1 MDTEKKWYVVYSKPR
16 WEKKLYAKL
25 LEAGIEAYCP
35 LNKVKKK
42 WSDRM
47 KTVEVPLFTS
57 YVFVKVSENQKV
69 KVRETP
75 GVVNFVYEEGKP
87 AVIREKEIEKIQ
99 RFLQEYQN
107 VEVVPSEFHKGQIV
121 KVNEGLFVD
130 EEGKVID
137 THNNKVR
144 VVIKSLGYDLVAE
157 FGKSK
162 LSIGK

>member
-99 RFLQEYQN
+99 RFLEEYQN

-157 FGKSK
+157 FDKSK
-162 LSIGK
+162 LSIDK

>member
-16 WEKKLYAKL
+16 REKKLYAKL
-25 LEAGIEAYCP
+25 LEVGIEAYCP

-99 RFLQEYQN
+99 RFLEEYQN

-157 FGKSK
+157 FDKSK
-162 LSIGK
+162 LSIDK

>member
-1 MDTEKKWYVVYSKPR
+1 MSTEKKWYVVYSKPR

-25 LEAGIEAYCP
+25 LEAGLEAYCP

-57 YVFVKVSENQKV
+57 YVFVRILENEKS

-87 AVIREKEIEKIQ
+87 AVIRDKEIEKIQ
-99 RFLQEYQN
+99 RFLEEYHN
-107 VEVVPSEFHKGQIV
+107 VEAVSSEFYKDQIV
-121 KVNEGLFVD
+121 RVNEGIFVD
-130 EEGKVID
+130 EQGKVID
-137 THNNKVR
+137 TQNNRVR
-144 VVIKSLGYDLVAE
+144 IVIKSLGYDLIAD
-157 FGKSK
+157 FDKSK
-162 LSIGK
+162 LSVE

>member
-57 YVFVKVSENQKV
+57 YVFVKILENQKS

-99 RFLQEYQN
+99 RFLEEYQN

-157 FGKSK
+157 FDKSK

>member
-1 MDTEKKWYVVYSKPR
+1 MNIEKKWYVVYSKPR

-57 YVFVKVSENQKV
+57 YVFVKILENQKS

-99 RFLQEYQN
+99 RFLEEYQN

-157 FGKSK
+157 FDKSK

>member
-57 YVFVKVSENQKV
+57 YVFVKILENQKS

-99 RFLQEYQN
+99 RFLEEYQN
-107 VEVVPSEFHKGQIV
+107 VEVVPSEFRKGQIV

-157 FGKSK
+157 FDKSK